1 MFGWVLP
8 LVPRDF
14 FADFGGGHLAKTQTP
29 AALSLCRQDGMQVM
43 AMKLNVQHANE
54 DGLRRTYLVV
64 LAVIWVFVASV
75 AVQGRPTY
83 FWNLRCLRC

>member
-1 MFGWVLP
+1 
-8 LVPRDF
+8 
-14 FADFGGGHLAKTQTP
+14 
-29 AALSLCRQDGMQVM
+29 M